1 MKYDV
6 WFCKCG
12 RIHLM
17 NNDKYDW
24 LAEDFQNRKIIR
36 VCQNCGATRQ
46 TWLDEY
52 FMEFMEDEE
61 NPRPSFTVCDSDV
74 KEGEFI
80 GDNTRLIFSRGIP
93 VPLENGEIAEYF
105 GHSGIWYY
113 SEGSCKVWTKRLIS
127 DIRYHY
133 KEDAEDI
140 LNSISGYAVGIDWG
154 GTPYCR

>member
-17 NNDKYDW
+17 NKRKYDW
-24 LAEDFQNRKIIR
+24 LADDSKNRKIIC

-52 FMEFMEDEE
+52 FEGG
-61 NPRPSFTVCDSDV
+61 NIICSSDV

-80 GDNTRLIFSRGIP
+80 GDNNTQFIFSRGIP
-93 VPLENGEIAEYF
+93 VPLRSGGFAEYF
-105 GHSGIWYY
+105 TSGIWYD
-113 SEGSCKVWTKRLIS
+113 SDIKRKVWTECLID
-127 DIRYHY
+127 DIKYRY
-133 KEDAEDI
+133 KEEAEDI
-140 LNSISGYAVGIDWG
+140 LNSISGYAVDIDWE
-154 GTPYCR
+154 GTPYHH